1 MANYKLTTSFY
12 QYRRFAGGWIVIYA
26 VLVLVLFFLAKGNTI
41 LLTLLIAVMLVP
53 PVMVAVR
60 RKSIFS
66 LRSWDDR
73 KLILTPD
80 YIQVG
85 DVQYPFA
92 DVQAVAIF
100 LGGYKGLYAERTL
113 RRSRSLRNPPGGGS
127 VVGDNNVLAF
137 RYQGKAQSYE
147 FFLSSYDS
155 YAAICHIIEQWKK
168 SGKSLVLK
176 EQYSRDFIREQ
187 APATKT

>member
-1 MANYKLTTSFY
+1 MANYKLTTVFY
-12 QYRRFAGGWIVIYA
+12 KYKRFAGGWIVIYA
-26 VLVLVLFFLAKGNTI
+26 LLVIVLFFLAKGNT
-41 LLTLLIAVMLVP
+41 LLVMLLVAVMLVP
-53 PVMVAVR
+53 PLIVALR
-60 RKSIFS
+60 KKSIFT

-73 KLILTPD
+73 KLTLTPD

-85 DVQYPFA
+85 DEQYAFA
-92 DVQAVAIF
+92 DVQAVAIY
-100 LGGYKGLYAERTL
+100 LGGYKGLYEERW
-113 RRSRSLRNPPGGGS
+113 RNRWGTKLGKGS

-155 YAAICHIIEQWKK
+155 YAAICHIIGKWKE

-176 EQYSRDFIREQ
+176 EQFSRDHIKQQ
-187 APATKT
+187 APPQQVKE